1 MTTREE
7 TAMPR
12 RTKWAVSVD
21 KLKVCLTQPQETFD
35 YIRDHTSYAAIDGM
49 RVLNEDGYKLVVV
62 EEDETAMTVALDV
75 MDDTG
80 EYLRLGTFQFNG
92 IGGRYQGRAF
102 FSFENSSLYTVFGVT
117 ADGSKANWVDML
129 LPICVGL
136 GLAFNNITE
145 IEVALDTETNI
156 IYRLRKLIKDV
167 ENYDMYLNGRK
178 VEEGTLLCNYGEY
191 YERSREKLSRCPT
204 LYFKQSKD
212 TDMALKVYDKAK
224 ELEERSPGKAS
235 RYHNWIGWSDTN
247 RIYRAEVTMHNT
259 NVREF
264 CERQGRWLAEQGE
277 HGNILG
283 LLGMGGF
290 RMAMFEYAADRM
302 VYFRDRTSGERVS
315 ITDLLG

>member
-1 MTTREE
+1 MEP
-7 TAMPR
+7 AMPR

-35 YIRDHTSYAAIDGM
+35 YIRDHTSYTTIDRM
-49 RVLNEDGYKLVVV
+49 RVLDEDGYKLVVI
-62 EEDETAMTVALDV
+62 EENETTMTVALDV

-129 LPICVGL
+129 LPICGGF
-136 GLAFNNITE
+136 GLAFNNITQ

-212 TDMALKVYDKAK
+212 IDMALKVYNKAK
-224 ELEERSPGKAS
+224 ELEERSPEKTS

-247 RIYRAEVTMHNT
+247 RIYRTEVTLHNT

-264 CERQGRWLAEQGE
+264 CERQGKWLAEQGE

-283 LLGMGGF
+283 LLGIESF
-290 RMAMFEYAADRM
+290 RLAMFSDAADRM
-302 VYFRDRTSGERVS
+302 VYFRDRTSGKKVS
-315 ITDLLG
+315 IIDLFG

>member
-1 MTTREE
+1 
-7 TAMPR
+7 
-12 RTKWAVSVD
+12 
-21 KLKVCLTQPQETFD
+21 
-35 YIRDHTSYAAIDGM
+35 
-49 RVLNEDGYKLVVV
+49 
-62 EEDETAMTVALDV
+62 
-75 MDDTG
+75 
-80 EYLRLGTFQFNG
+80 
-92 IGGRYQGRAF
+92 
-102 FSFENSSLYTVFGVT
+102 
-117 ADGSKANWVDML
+117 ML

-247 RIYRAEVTMHNT
+247 RIYRAEGYCSKKCV
-259 NVREF
+259 
-264 CERQGRWLAEQGE
+264 
-277 HGNILG
+277 
-283 LLGMGGF
+283 
-290 RMAMFEYAADRM
+290 
-302 VYFRDRTSGERVS
+302 
-315 ITDLLG
+315 

>member
-1 MTTREE
+1 MSRK
-7 TAMPR
+7 
-12 RTKWAVSVD
+12 TKWAVSVD
-21 KLKVCLTQPQETFD
+21 KLKVCLSQPQEAFD

-49 RVLNEDGYKLVVV
+49 RVLDEDGYKLVVV
-62 EEDETAMTVALDV
+62 EEDDNTMTVALDV

-80 EYLRLGTFQFNG
+80 EYLHLGTFQFNG

-129 LPICVGL
+129 LPICGGF

-178 VEEGTLLCNYGEY
+178 VEAGVPLENYGEFF
-191 YERSREKLSRCPT
+191 ERTREQLSRVPT
-204 LYFKQSKD
+204 LYFKQSKA
-212 TDMALKVYDKAK
+212 TDMSLKVYDKAT
-224 ELEERSPGKAS
+224 ELREHSPEKAA
-235 RYHNWIGWSDTN
+235 RYHEWLGWDRTDK
-247 RIYRAEVTMHNT
+247 IYRAEVTLHNT

-283 LLGMGGF
+283 LFGMEEFRLGML
-290 RMAMFEYAADRM
+290 RDATDRM
-302 VYFRDRTSGERVS
+302 VYFRDRRDGSKVS
-315 ITDLLG
+315 VIDLLN